1 MNEEVRELLK
11 KHNYVLTA
19 YVDDNGKVILKVP
32 NRVLEPTI
40 TAYDVLYQVQE
51 NSVSYFS
58 DEEEGIISL
67 ECPQYACRI
76 LLLLDIK
83 RHCDVLNYSPELLD
97 LFYGHDKIDEET
109 FFAKIWPKDLEYTE
123 DIRRDEY
130 NLKDLIYRA
139 QNAII
144 PFHHD
149 FYFEAE
155 QLGVLPGYLT
165 IRSLF
170 VLGEENE

>member
-1 MNEEVRELLK
+1 MNEEVLELIK
-11 KHNYVLTA
+11 KNNYTMSVH
-19 YVDDNGKVILKVP
+19 VDDIGRVILKVP

-40 TAYDVLYQVQE
+40 TAYDVIYQIGKDC
-51 NSVSYFS
+51 VSYLS
-58 DEEEGIISL
+58 DEEEGVIEL

-76 LLLLDIK
+76 LLLMDIK
-83 RHCDVLNYSPELLD
+83 RHCDVLNFAPELLEI
-97 LFYGHDKIDEET
+97 FHGTDKIDEESL
-109 FFAKIWPKDLEYTE
+109 FVKVWPKNVEYTDE
-123 DIRRDEY
+123 LRRDEY
-130 NLKDLIYRA
+130 NLKDLIHRA
-139 QNAII
+139 QNAVI

-155 QLGVLPGYLT
+155 QMGVLPGYLT

>member
-1 MNEEVRELLK
+1 MNDEVRELLK
-11 KHNYVLTA
+11 KHNYSLSA
-19 YVDDNGKVILKVP
+19 HVDDSGKVTLKVP
-32 NRVLEPTI
+32 DRVLEPTI
-40 TAYDVLYQVQE
+40 TAYDVLYQVGKD
-51 NSVSYFS
+51 SVSYFS
-58 DEEEGIISL
+58 DEEEGVINL

-76 LLLLDIK
+76 LLLMDLK
-83 RHCDVLNYSPELLD
+83 RHCDVLNYAPELLD
-97 LFYGHDKIDEET
+97 LFHGEDKVDEET
-109 FFAKIWPKDLEYTE
+109 FFTKLWPKDLEYTD

-130 NLKDLIYRA
+130 NLKDLIHRA

-165 IRSLF
+165 IRSLL
-170 VLGEENE
+170 VLGEEDE